1 MSEKDEEQ
9 NSSSFPSSSLS
20 NVSSAREKG
29 REEERSTCRGRDR
42 QGYALSLSLSFWVPG
57 SQRSLETLFWPYIV
71 RFKGSWQ
78 FSRAGG
84 LSRVSRSRPEVV
96 YTLKEPS
103 PVASWHAFRIAAVV
117 LIQRWG
123 QRGRRKRACIWFCS
137 CSWMEVWP
145 DRMRR

>member
-1 MSEKDEEQ
+1 MSEKDEQ

-29 REEERSTCRGRDR
+29 REEKERSTCRGRDR
-42 QGYALSLSLSFWVPG
+42 QGYALSLSFWVPG

-78 FSRAGG
+78 FNRAGG

-123 QRGRRKRACIWFCS
+123 QRGRRKRVCIWFCS